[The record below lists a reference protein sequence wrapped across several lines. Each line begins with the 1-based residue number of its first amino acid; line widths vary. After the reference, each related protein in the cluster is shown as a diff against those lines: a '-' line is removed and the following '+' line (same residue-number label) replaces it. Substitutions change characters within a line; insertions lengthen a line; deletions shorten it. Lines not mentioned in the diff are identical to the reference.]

1 MPKLLVVVVHLFQFN
16 FLLKGNSMIEYIPG
30 LAGVPVT
37 QSAISSIDGE
47 KGILAYRGYCIED
60 LVKNASFEEVSMLL
74 RDGELPK
81 KNALENFKNVL
92 NQRYEVKRNIRH
104 MMWALPSGGHPMDVL
119 QTAIAAMATFYPD
132 AGAKNPNSAFTQSAL
147 TKIIANM
154 STLVAAWAR
163 ISTGYDPISPGKN
176 MSYAENFLYMSFGEV
191 PEKDIVELFD
201 ACLILHA
208 EHTINASTFSAMVT
222 ASTLAN
228 PFASIS
234 AAVGTLAGSLHGG
247 ANEDVLNM
255 LDEIGEAKNARTYIE
270 NRLKNKQVIW
280 GMGHR
285 EYRTKDPRAKIL
297 QGMIETYIKKHDV
310 VLSKRFETALEVER
324 ICEELLSSKGVYPNV
339 DFYSGILYSEIF
351 HVPKAHFTPIFAM
364 ARSAGWVAHW
374 HEQVKSNRIFRPTQV
389 YIGSDFRSYPNG

>member
-1 MPKLLVVVVHLFQFN
+1 ML
-16 FLLKGNSMIEYIPG
+16 EYIPG

-37 QSAISSIDGE
+37 KSSISSIDG
-47 KGILAYRGYCIED
+47 KNGILAYRGYSIED

-74 RDGELPK
+74 RDGELPNK
-81 KNALENFKNVL
+81 QELEVFRNMLHK
-92 NQRYEVKRNIRH
+92 RYEVKRNIRE
-104 MMWALPSGGHPMDVL
+104 MMWALPTNGHPMNVL
-119 QTAIAAMATFYPD
+119 QAAIAAMATFYPD
-132 AGAKNPNSAFTQSAL
+132 ADAKNPESDYTQSAL

-154 STLVAAWAR
+154 STLVAMWSR
-163 ISTGYDPISPGKN
+163 ISSGYDPIPPSKE
-176 MSYAENFLYMSFGEV
+176 MSYAKNFLYMSFGDE
-191 PEKDIVELFD
+191 PDDDIVQLFE

-255 LDEIGEAKNARTYIE
+255 LDEIGGAKNARSYIE
-270 NRLKNKQVIW
+270 DRLKNKKVIF

-285 EYRTKDPRAKIL
+285 EYSVKDPRAKIL
-297 QGMIETYIKKHDV
+297 QEMIEAYIKKNNIN
-310 VLSKRFETALEVER
+310 LSQRFETALEVER
-324 ICEELLSSKGVYPNV
+324 VCEELLSAKGVFPNV

-351 HVPKAHFTPIFAM
+351 KIPKEHFTPIFAM
-364 ARSAGWVAHW
+364 ARSAGWAAHW
-374 HEQVKSNRIFRPTQV
+374 QEQVGHNRIFRPTQI
-389 YIGSDFRSYPNG
+389 YTGSDFRKYPKK

>member
-1 MPKLLVVVVHLFQFN
+1 ML
-16 FLLKGNSMIEYIPG
+16 EYIPG

-37 QSAISSIDGE
+37 KSSISSIDGK
-47 KGILAYRGYCIED
+47 KGILAYRGYSIED

-74 RDGELPK
+74 RDGELPNK
-81 KNALENFKNVL
+81 QELEVFRNMLHK
-92 NQRYEVKRNIRH
+92 RYEVKRNIRE
-104 MMWALPSGGHPMDVL
+104 MMWALPTNGHPMNVL
-119 QTAIAAMATFYPD
+119 QAAIAAMATFYPD
-132 AGAKNPNSAFTQSAL
+132 ADAKNPESDYTQSAL

-154 STLVAAWAR
+154 STLVAMWSR
-163 ISTGYDPISPGKN
+163 ISSGYDPIPPSKE
-176 MSYAENFLYMSFGEV
+176 MSYAKNFLYMSFGDE
-191 PEKDIVELFD
+191 PDDDIVQLFD

-255 LDEIGEAKNARTYIE
+255 LDEIGDAKNARSYIE
-270 NRLKNKQVIW
+270 DRLKNKKVIF

-285 EYRTKDPRAKIL
+285 EYSVKDPRAKIL
-297 QGMIETYIKKHDV
+297 QEMIEAYIKKNNIN
-310 VLSKRFETALEVER
+310 LSQRFETALEVER
-324 ICEELLSSKGVYPNV
+324 VCEELLSAKGVFPNV

-351 HVPKAHFTPIFAM
+351 KIPKEHFTPIFAM
-364 ARSAGWVAHW
+364 ARSAGWAAHW
-374 HEQVKSNRIFRPTQV
+374 QEQVGHNRIFRPTQI
-389 YIGSDFRSYPNG
+389 YTGSDFRKYPK